1 MKEKVVLPITKDDI
15 DVLYD
20 GKYLN
25 LYNMKFNTNPHYL
38 VASRRKKDELIALKS
53 KEEYKDLMADAVTC
67 VLVIRT
73 PGEEPR
79 VYFEREFRYP
89 VGRFLFGP
97 PAGLID
103 PEDGKDGQDPRIA
116 AAKREIREET
126 GIIVKD
132 SDTAYVATPL
142 VYSSPG
148 MTDESNAMVC
158 VIVDLPDLSSLNLD
172 EAEGSEVFGDYC
184 LLTKDEA
191 REFLKNGRDDVGL
204 YYTIYTWAALLYFV
218 YET

>member
-1 MKEKVVLPITKDDI
+1 MKEKKVYPISKDDI
-15 DVLYD
+15 ETLHDSR
-20 GKYLN
+20 YLN
-25 LYNMKFNTNPHYL
+25 LYRMKFNTNPHYL
-38 VASRRKKDELIALKS
+38 VASRRKKDELIVLNS
-53 KEEYKDLMADAVTC
+53 KEEYQELMADAVTC

-73 PGEEPR
+73 PGEEPK

-103 PEDGKDGQDPRIA
+103 PGDGKDGEDPRIA

-126 GIIVKD
+126 GIVVKD
-132 SDTAYVATPL
+132 SDTIYVANPL

-158 VIVDLPDLSSLNLD
+158 AIVDLPDLSSLNID
-172 EAEGSEVFGDYC
+172 EAEGTEVFGDYA
-184 LLTKDEA
+184 LLTKADAKKLLET
-191 REFLKNGRDDVGL
+191 GRDDVGL
-204 YYTIYTWAALLYFV
+204 YYTIYTWAVLLYFI